1 MLSESRRPALRP
13 PAPGHGYLCIMIRD
27 DTEALGN
34 LDFAS
39 RCLADHDRV
48 TDRSVTGARPRRYSS
63 RQDGG

>member
-1 MLSESRRPALRP
+1 
-13 PAPGHGYLCIMIRD
+13 MIRD

-48 TDRSVTGARPRRYSS
+48 RTAVSPRLDLADIQVARMADP
-63 RQDGG
+63 